1 MNRQT
6 IKSFQS
12 TRGFSLVELSIV
24 LVILG
29 LLTGGILAGQSL
41 IRASELR
48 AMSTDVQKVQAMVN
62 TFRDKYFELP
72 GDFSNATKFWTS
84 LGGTG
89 SDATCQDLAAT
100 TTATCN
106 GNGDGSI
113 GTSVVANDERVRAWQ
128 HLANAGLIEGSYTG
142 KTDGASGTLVL
153 TPGLNAPRWKG
164 NTTGDLNTTIA
175 GSTGF
180 RMDGAKAGLILAHR
194 GGTSG
199 VQPLSPEETWNI
211 DTKMDDG
218 KPGYGIVIGAKS
230 TWAASTGCTTTDLS
244 ATAEYSLTNPA
255 KICRFDFQIY

>member
-1 MNRQT
+1 MNRRT
-6 IKSFQS
+6 TKSSQNTS
-12 TRGFSLVELSIV
+12 GFSLVELSIV

-41 IRASELR
+41 IRAAELR
-48 AMSTDVQKVQAMVN
+48 GMSTDVQKVQAAVN
-62 TFRDKYFELP
+62 TFRDKYFALP
-72 GDFSNATKFWTS
+72 GDMNSATKFWGM
-84 LGGTG
+84 LAGTG
-89 SDATCQDLAAT
+89 SDATCQDTAAT
-100 TTATCN
+100 TTSTCN
-106 GNGDGSI
+106 GNGDGSVI
-113 GTSVVANDERVRAWQ
+113 TSVVGNDERVRAWQ
-128 HLANAGLIEGSYTG
+128 HLANAALIEGSYTG
-142 KTDGASGTLVL
+142 KTDGASGTLTL
-153 TPGLNAPRWKG
+153 TPGLNSPRWKG
-164 NTTGDLNTTIA
+164 NTTGDINTSPA

-180 RMDGAKAGLILAHR
+180 RMDGAKGGLILAHR

-230 TWAASTGCTTTDLS
+230 TWASSTGCTTGDLS